1 MNPRFLRGGGD
12 EKAATTTTKR
22 ASDISAA
29 CTGETDIERT
39 NEAFNF
45 PADDL
50 LSRDDTKMK
59 MLKTTTIE
67 TRRRHRH
74 RWFPVAVLAMICAQ
88 AQAPLAFAAQSV
100 QFSDPNLKYYQ
111 LAGSGTTNPSKP
123 PPWTSSKR
131 RQVVIGLRMT
141 YRSVGSGTGATD
153 WILMTLVILPAPTT
167 VLPVP
172 AVQRHLCNCRSK
184 SGAVSLFINIPG
196 VGTGE
201 MKLSVCTVAKIF
213 TGVITNWD
221 HADIATDSGLSLP
234 SQTIKVIWRSN
245 GSSSTFGLKVLL
257 EQRLLRYFHGRS

>member
-1 MNPRFLRGGGD
+1 
-12 EKAATTTTKR
+12 
-22 ASDISAA
+22 
-29 CTGETDIERT
+29 
-39 NEAFNF
+39 
-45 PADDL
+45 
-50 LSRDDTKMK
+50 

-111 LAGSGTTNPSKP
+111 LAGSGTTNPSKLIWYAMDKLEEMAGTP
-123 PPWTSSKR
+123 
-131 RQVVIGLRMT
+131 LRMT

-153 WILMTLVILPAPTT
+153 WNSNDAGDFASTDYGLASASGAAAFMQLPF
-167 VLPVP
+167 
-172 AVQRHLCNCRSK
+172 QI
-184 SGAVSLFINIPG
+184 GAVSLFINIPG

-245 GSSSTFGLKVLL
+245 GSSSTFGLKGYLNNGCSATFTGAVDANPFTCLL
-257 EQRLLRYFHGRS
+257 YTSPSPRDS